1 MVQCTLYFDPHRG
14 HGTPL
19 TTRSCFTDVYSV
31 NTERVVSVECRQSN
45 SGSGCGV
52 VKHQKSEATVQ
63 CVGEIVTS
71 SSWLLPVDDSGP
83 IHRVSIVVLTHSI
96 I

>member
-1 MVQCTLYFDPHRG
+1 MVQCTLCFDPHRG

-19 TTRSCFTDVYSV
+19 TTRSCSTDVDSV
-31 NTERVVSVECRQSN
+31 NTERVVRVECRQSN
-45 SGSGCGV
+45 SGIGRGA
-52 VKHQKSEATVQ
+52 VKHQRSEATDQ
-63 CVGEIVTS
+63 CVGETVT